1 MELRDIEYFAV
12 VAEHGSVRRAAEAL
26 DLSPPALSMSLRRLE
41 KAMAAKLVV
50 RTPKGVE
57 LTAVGSALLA
67 QVRRIRLTLD
77 DVTREAADLS
87 QGRAGHLRIGTSS
100 GNSELS
106 LPEACSTLLMESPKV
121 TVTVAVLDNDTL
133 LPALRKGDLDL
144 CVIHHSQQNPPPDLS
159 LVQVRQ
165 DEFVVY
171 CAANHRL
178 AKSKSLSIEDVAQE
192 RWAST
197 SASAYTASQS
207 LSRVFDNHGLPSPR
221 IALVSES
228 GRFKRWVVA
237 NSDLL
242 GVGLRR
248 VIQAD
253 APRLRLSILPVKNLG
268 WVRAVAVAYR
278 KGGYLSPAACRFI
291 EILRKTVNDNITEKH
306 NRTIAHR
313 S

>member
-12 VAEHGSVRRAAEAL
+12 VAEHGNVRRAAEAL

-41 KAMAAKLVV
+41 KAMEAKLVM

-67 QVRRIRLTLD
+67 QVRRIRLTMD
-77 DVTREAADLS
+77 DVTREATDLR
-87 QGRAGHLRIGTSS
+87 QGRAGYLRLGTSS

-106 LPEACSTLLMESPKV
+106 LPEACSTLVMESPKV
-121 TVTVAVLDNDTL
+121 TLTVSVVDNDTL

-144 CVIHHSQQNPPPDLS
+144 AVVHHTQQNLPPDLS
-159 LVQVRQ
+159 QVPVRQ
-165 DEFVVY
+165 DEFVVF

-178 AKSKSLSIEDVAQE
+178 ARRKSLSLEDLAQE
-192 RWAST
+192 RWTAT
-197 SASAYTASQS
+197 SASAYTSSQS
-207 LSRVFDNHGLPSPR
+207 LSRIFDNHGLPAPR
-221 IALVSES
+221 ITLVSES
-228 GRFKRWVVA
+228 GRFKRQVVA

-248 VIQAD
+248 VIQAS
-253 APRLRLSILPVKNLG
+253 AREFRLVILPVKNLG

-278 KGGYLSPAACRFI
+278 KDGYLSPAAKRFI
-291 EILRKTVNDNITEKH
+291 EILKATAKKIAAEKQ
-306 NRTIAHR
+306 
-313 S
+313 